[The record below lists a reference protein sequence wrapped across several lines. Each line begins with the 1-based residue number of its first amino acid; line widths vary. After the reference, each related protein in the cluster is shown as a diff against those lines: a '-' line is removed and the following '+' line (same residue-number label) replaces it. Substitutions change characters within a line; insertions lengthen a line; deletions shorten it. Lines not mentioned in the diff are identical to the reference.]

1 MARTSRCSAAPL
13 TGSPAVLLL
22 VCSALASGCGSS
34 TTREYRP
41 RTDLV
46 AQMGLVETAQA
57 LQLALEDIQA
67 PVITAVRFG
76 AEHLTFT
83 CQPSSVRD
91 ARFSSQHQVIRT
103 FRCHQPEMLLDLR
116 DLTRIDILQP
126 QYFLVLRSSAGAHLV
141 TLMPDS
147 RDHALRLVDLL
158 ASVRTAVDDAQALPF
173 PPLVVGYVRETRQ
186 STGSGDSP

>member
-13 TGSPAVLLL
+13 DRFPAVLLL
-22 VCSALASGCGSS
+22 VCSALAASGCGSS
-34 TTREYRP
+34 AREYRP

-57 LQLALEDIQA
+57 LQQALEDVQG

-76 AEHLTFT
+76 AEHLMFT
-83 CQPSSVRD
+83 CQPSSIRD

-103 FRCHQPEMLLDLR
+103 FRCHQPEMLVDLR

-126 QYFLVLRSSAGAHLV
+126 QYFLVLRSGAGAHLV

-147 RDHALRLVDLL
+147 REHALRLIDLL
-158 ASVRTAVDDAQALPF
+158 ASMRSVVDDAQSLPF
-173 PPLVVGYVRETRQ
+173 PPLVVAYVRETRQ
-186 STGSGDSP
+186 STGSENQ

>member
-1 MARTSRCSAAPL
+1 MARISRCSAAPL
-13 TGSPAVLLL
+13 AGFPAVLLL
-22 VCSALASGCGSS
+22 ACSALAASGCGS
-34 TTREYRP
+34 TAREYRP

-46 AQMGLVETAQA
+46 AQMGVVETAQA
-57 LQLALEDIQA
+57 LQRALEDVQA

-76 AEHLTFT
+76 VEHLAFT
-83 CQPSSVRD
+83 CQPSSIRD
-91 ARFSSQHQVIRT
+91 ARFSTQHQVIRT

-116 DLTRIDILQP
+116 DLTRIDVLQP

-158 ASVRTAVDDAQALPF
+158 ASVRTAVDDAQSMPF

-186 STGSGDSP
+186 STGSGQTE